1 MTTAHYIHGPLWK
14 SGKSRFAGRRPVP
27 IRHTN
32 EASVCRIED
41 PRSDKKLA
49 LQVTSERDLGIFLSG
64 RRGSNSRHS
73 AWEADTLPTE
83 LRSQKKELTMNF
95 YCTNL
100 TKF

>member
-83 LRSQKKELTMNF
+83 LRPHDLLKCS
-95 YCTNL
+95 
-100 TKF
+100 